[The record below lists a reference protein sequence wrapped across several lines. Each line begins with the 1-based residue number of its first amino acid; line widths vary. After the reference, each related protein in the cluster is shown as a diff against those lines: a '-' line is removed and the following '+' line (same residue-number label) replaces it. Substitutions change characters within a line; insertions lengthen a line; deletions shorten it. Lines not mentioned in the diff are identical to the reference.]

1 MLSHTLKLLLVG
13 ALLPLAGCGSL
24 KKMEEQVVQPV
35 QQPVPVKK
43 APTKKAPVAKPRK
56 VVVTPV
62 VATPVVPTSNERSDR
77 GGGGG
82 GGSGGDGASPW

>member
-1 MLSHTLKLLLVG
+1 MLSHTLRLLLVG

-24 KKMEEQVVQPV
+24 KKMDEQVVQPV

-56 VVVTPV
+56 VVVTPAT
-62 VATPVVPTSNERSDR
+62 ATPVVHTPSEGND

-82 GGSGGDGASPW
+82 GDSGSPW

>member
-1 MLSHTLKLLLVG
+1 MLSHTLRLLLVG
-13 ALLPLAGCGSL
+13 ALLPLVGCGSL
-24 KKMEEQVVQPV
+24 KKVEEQVVQPV

-56 VVVTPV
+56 VVVAPV
-62 VATPVVPTSNERSDR
+62 VATPVVHTPSEGND

-82 GGSGGDGASPW
+82 GGDSGSPW

>member
-1 MLSHTLKLLLVG
+1 MLSHTLRLLLVG

-56 VVVTPV
+56 VVVTPAT
-62 VATPVVPTSNERSDR
+62 ATPVVHTPSEGND

-82 GGSGGDGASPW
+82 GDSGSPW

>member
-1 MLSHTLKLLLVG
+1 MLSHTLRLLLVG

-43 APTKKAPVAKPRK
+43 APTKKAPVTKPRK
-56 VVVTPV
+56 VVVAPV
-62 VATPVVPTSNERSDR
+62 VATPVVHTPNEGND
-77 GGGGG
+77 GGGD
-82 GGSGGDGASPW
+82 SGSPW